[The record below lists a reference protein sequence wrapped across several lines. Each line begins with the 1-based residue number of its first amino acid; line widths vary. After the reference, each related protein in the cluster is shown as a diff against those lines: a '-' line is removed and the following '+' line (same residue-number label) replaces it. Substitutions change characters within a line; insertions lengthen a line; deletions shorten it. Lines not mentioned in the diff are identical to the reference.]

1 MKPQVNF
8 VIPSEDGE
16 MVLEFNKVEEIDE
29 VIETLEMCRAE
40 LEHQIEMER
49 QRRREKKKRA
59 KVRKKNGEPRA
70 LNLNEVIKSLEE
82 NDSEVNVMPI
92 ELKKAMVEAYNELLK
107 EYKKLDKE
115 TQDALRPYMKGLE
128 LCTK

>member
-59 KVRKKNGEPRA
+59 KMRKKENTKSFKQELAEA
-70 LNLNEVIKSLEE
+70 LKDLEKFDTMSEAEQKKHVLEE
-82 NDSEVNVMPI
+82 YEKIDEKFKP
-92 ELKKAMVEAYNELLK
+92 LLK
-107 EYKKLDKE
+107 LIIDMIKAIEIK
-115 TQDALRPYMKGLE
+115 
-128 LCTK
+128 

>member
-40 LEHQIEMER
+40 LEHRIEMER

-59 KVRKKNGEPRA
+59 KMRKKGNTDSFKQE
-70 LNLNEVIKSLEE
+70 LEE
-82 NDSEVNVMPI
+82 ALKDLEKFDTMSE
-92 ELKKAMVEAYNELLK
+92 EEQKKHVLEEYEKIDEKFKRLLK
-107 EYKKLDKE
+107 PIIDMVKAIEIK
-115 TQDALRPYMKGLE
+115 
-128 LCTK
+128 

>member
-59 KVRKKNGEPRA
+59 KMRKKENTNSFKQE
-70 LNLNEVIKSLEE
+70 LEE
-82 NDSEVNVMPI
+82 ALKDLEKFDTMSEAEQKSMFS
-92 ELKKAMVEAYNELLK
+92 KSM
-107 EYKKLDKE
+107 KKL
-115 TQDALRPYMKGLE
+115 TRSLS
-128 LCTK
+128 LC